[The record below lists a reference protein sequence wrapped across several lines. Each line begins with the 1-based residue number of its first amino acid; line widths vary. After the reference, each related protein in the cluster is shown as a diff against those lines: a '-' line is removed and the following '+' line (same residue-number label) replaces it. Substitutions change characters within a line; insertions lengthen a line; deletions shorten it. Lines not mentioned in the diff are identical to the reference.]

1 MRIFKGLVIGMV
13 LLVIS
18 GCGTETPPVNTTP
31 ELIIEPQIE
40 CKTSLCLV
48 SDFQEWAY
56 GVDVED
62 GVIPCA
68 FDFDD
73 VNFDV
78 AGTYTA
84 TCTVTDSDGDSATG
98 SVPIVI
104 TANTPPVV
112 QLEFDDFLPV
122 SLGEPFFFNEWV
134 FGTDEEDGTLPCDW
148 DFEGVDL
155 ETPGTYTATCTVTD
169 ADGDTGT
176 ASVPIKVED
185 KVPPKVQKLSS
196 HQSVYQIN
204 QTIDFYSNIMITD
217 NYDDDL
223 DVIVDDSLVIYNT
236 AGTYDVT
243 YTVTDD
249 AGNETV
255 LVVAYTL
262 TNVILP
268 TFSDEITF
276 DQNHIWIDYTVVDP
290 SNTFLRLEVEVLK
303 EDEPFFV
310 DSFFDV
316 GFEIEIPVPS
326 DTRFN
331 VVLTYTYELGDG
343 SGVIERK
350 RAQEIMS
357 DSWELPELD
366 LELIDVM
373 SEDALLQ
380 FTYTDPDSRI
390 LDSYIYVYDGQSGI
404 YDEGTIV
411 NGMDALYTEVIT
423 LSQLFT
429 NHEYH
434 IELIYHYDLED
445 GDGIVEVVVPIDIVT
460 DEIVVPIPNVAN
472 NPHVLGRIFFDFE
485 MQNKEYITSSQVTVS
500 VQEEGQVI
508 SETQVFNSMMESH
521 VEFLGLFNGVLY
533 QVLFTYEYDL
543 RDGMGIQQTTFHYQ
557 TYTNVFEIIQIVQI
571 SAGSGPGS
579 SVTFLIEINNPYDLE
594 ITKAYIEDID
604 LQIGLIFVSGD
615 TYEMTIPGTNII
627 EGLNQ
632 FVITDLY
639 YIDPLDLDE
648 YSMDMDYNNIFEV
661 FIVGDPI

>member
-223 DVIVDDSLVIYNT
+223 DVIVDDSLVIHNT

>member
-185 KVPPKVQKLSS
+185 KVPPKAQKLSS

-223 DVIVDDSLVIYNT
+223 DVIVDDSLVIHNT

-521 VEFLGLFNGVLY
+521 VEFFGLFNGVLY